1 MNLRA
6 FLVVGLLAG
15 LFAPRWLPQPLHPSC
30 CCPAGMEGACSRS
43 RTSVDCS
50 LERCMP
56 DGAPAISISAARLLL
71 PTVESLPAP
80 ADGELVAV
88 FGAAIAPAPP
98 NDPSDPPPR
107 DRA

>member
-30 CCPAGMEGACSRS
+30 CCPAGMEGACSR
-43 RTSVDCS
+43 TSGNCS
-50 LERCMP
+50 LKRCMP
-56 DGAPAISISAARLLL
+56 DGTAAISISAARLLL
-71 PTVESLPAP
+71 PASRNLPVP
-80 ADGELVAV
+80 AGGELVAG
-88 FGAAIAPAPP
+88 FDAAIATAPP
-98 NDPSDPPPR
+98 DDPSDPPPR

>member
-6 FLVVGLLAG
+6 FFVVGLLAG

-30 CCPAGMEGACSRS
+30 CCPAGMEGACSR
-43 RTSVDCS
+43 TSGDCS
-50 LERCMP
+50 LKRCMP

-71 PTVESLPAP
+71 PASQNLPVP

>member
-1 MNLRA
+1 
-6 FLVVGLLAG
+6 
-15 LFAPRWLPQPLHPSC
+15 
-30 CCPAGMEGACSRS
+30 MEGACSR
-43 RTSVDCS
+43 TSGDCS
-50 LERCMP
+50 LKRCMP

-71 PTVESLPAP
+71 PASQNLPVP